1 MRFEPAA
8 DPIGLALAAE
18 QGRADLL
25 VTDPLGL
32 PTPGRTVQFAGSL
45 GAVAAMPILTDFP
58 VDRVFPVTPL
68 AGTEPVAT
76 LRTGGAARP
85 LVVGALRRY
94 EGGGQAVYL
103 GFRPRD
109 DQAASTGAEVRT
121 WFEILHAL
129 GAYAGADNPSVVSRT
144 TDYLACAFP
153 NGALGL
159 CPHYRTHE
167 ESWPGG
173 FFRDEKVDEQVMRV
187 NPAPDD
193 TIDLADFG
201 VAGQKLTYRGR
212 HALVWRLDE
221 AGGLIGFAGVD
232 SANITINGRTFT
244 WADAPVSVAWHPLLP
259 EFETEAYRPL
269 YRVWCGGEAAL
280 RIPLDLRGRN
290 VQVWLG
296 AYEAGGATRR
306 RRRENQGRVGYGERQ
321 IPFAVEDGA
330 LAVEYTEE
338 LAGHWLYVVEPK

>member
-1 MRFEPAA
+1 MLDATGDAQARQRVADLFGVRFEPAV
-8 DPIGLALAAE
+8 DPINLALAAE
-18 QGRADLL
+18 QGRTDLPAA
-25 VTDPLGL
+25 DPLGL
-32 PTPGRTVQFAGSL
+32 PVPGRTVQFAGSL
-45 GAVAAMPILTDFP
+45 ADVAAMPILTDFP

-68 AGTEPVAT
+68 GDTEPVAT

-85 LVVGALRRY
+85 LVIGTRRQY
-94 EGGGQAVYL
+94 AGGGQAVYL

-187 NPAPDD
+187 NPVPDD
-193 TIDLADFG
+193 AIGLVDFG
-201 VAGQKLTYRGR
+201 VAGQRITYRGR

-221 AGGLIGFAGVD
+221 AGNLLGFSGID
-232 SANITINGRTFT
+232 STGMTVNGRTFT
-244 WADAPVSVAWHPLLP
+244 WSDAPVSVAWHPLLP
-259 EFETEAYRPL
+259 EFETDAYRPL
-269 YRVWCGGEAAL
+269 YRALVWQRGHAAHSA
-280 RIPLDLRGRN
+280 
-290 VQVWLG
+290 Q
-296 AYEAGGATRR
+296 
-306 RRRENQGRVGYGERQ
+306 
-321 IPFAVEDGA
+321 
-330 LAVEYTEE
+330 
-338 LAGHWLYVVEPK
+338 LAGPECGSVARRI